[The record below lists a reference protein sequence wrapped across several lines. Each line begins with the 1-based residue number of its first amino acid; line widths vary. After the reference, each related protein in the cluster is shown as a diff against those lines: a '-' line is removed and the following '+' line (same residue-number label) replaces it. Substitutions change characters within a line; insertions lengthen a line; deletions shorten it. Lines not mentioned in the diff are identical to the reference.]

1 MGLVAAEKGVAMSD
15 RRLFVVCGVV
25 SVGIACVCAFFG
37 MSTLSVTGIFTSGS
51 PDAEVFW
58 RLRLPRVTAAF
69 FAGAGLS
76 VAGMVFQAMFRN
88 PLATPFTLG
97 VSSGAALGA
106 SLYFY
111 LGAGLAAFGSL
122 GKLAGLGSLG
132 AALLGGLFSMAL
144 VYLLTRA
151 RGGFS
156 TPVMLLAGVV
166 INFFFAS
173 LVLFIQYLSNTVE
186 SMRILHWLMGSLS
199 SIEAARIADLA
210 FIVVAGA
217 LFIYWMSPE
226 LDLFIAGEEFA
237 ASRGVAVRRVTIQAF
252 FVSSLVVGAVVSLT
266 GPIGFVGM
274 MVPHVCR
281 MWLGYAHKR
290 LLPASFFAGGCFL
303 VVCDMVSRMV
313 LAPAELPI
321 GIITALAGGPFFLW
335 TLLRATRRGDM
346 L

>member
-1 MGLVAAEKGVAMSD
+1 MARKKWGFFIFGAVCVSAA
-15 RRLFVVCGVV
+15 LC
-25 SVGIACVCAFFG
+25 CAFFG
-37 MSTLSVTGIFTSGS
+37 ISAISPSAIFVSNS

-58 RLRLPRVTAAF
+58 KLRLPRVVAAF

-97 VSSGAALGA
+97 VSSGASLGA

-111 LGAGLAAFGSL
+111 LGTGIAAVGSLAAL
-122 GKLAGLGSLG
+122 GTLG
-132 AALLGGLFSMAL
+132 AALCGGLFSMFL
-144 VYLLTRA
+144 VYMITRA

-173 LVLFIQYLSNTVE
+173 LVLFIQYLGNAAE
-186 SMRILHWLMGSLS
+186 SLRIMHWLMGSLAG
-199 SIEAARIADLA
+199 IEAARLADFSCIIL
-210 FIVVAGA
+210 VGA

-226 LDLFIAGEEFA
+226 LDLLVAGEEFA
-237 ASRGVAVRRVTIQAF
+237 ASRGVAVRRVTMQAF
-252 FVSSLVVGAVVSLT
+252 FVSSLMVGAVVSLA

-274 MVPHVCR
+274 MVPHLCR
-281 MWLGYAHKR
+281 LFLGHAHKR

-303 VVCDMVSRMV
+303 AVCDLVSRMV

-335 TLLRATRRGDM
+335 TLLRVTKRGEM